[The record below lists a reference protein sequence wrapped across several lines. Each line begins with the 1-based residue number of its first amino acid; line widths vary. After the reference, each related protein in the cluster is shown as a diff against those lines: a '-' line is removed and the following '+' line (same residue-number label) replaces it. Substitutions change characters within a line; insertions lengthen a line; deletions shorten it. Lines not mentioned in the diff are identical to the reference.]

1 MVFIYTTCRDVEE
14 AKKLG
19 ELMISKHLAACV
31 DFWPI
36 ESCYEWQG
44 AMKCEKEYAVLVK
57 TNEPKVAE
65 IEDLITANHS
75 YQVPFVGMVD
85 VRRLNRAYKEW
96 MAQVVH

>member
-1 MVFIYTTCRDVEE
+1 
-14 AKKLG
+14 
-19 ELMISKHLAACV
+19 MISKHLAACV

>member
-19 ELMISKHLAACV
+19 ELMIGKHLAACV

-36 ESCYEWQG
+36 ESYYEWKG
-44 AMKCEKEYAVLVK
+44 ALKCEKEYAVLVK

-65 IEDLITANHS
+65 IEDLITTNHS
-75 YQVPFVGMVD
+75 YEVPFVGMVD

-96 MAQVVH
+96 MSQVVH

>member
-1 MVFIYTTCRDVEE
+1 MVFIYTTCRDAEE

-19 ELMISKHLAACV
+19 ELIISRHLAACV
-31 DFWPI
+31 NFWPI
-36 ESCYEWQG
+36 ESCYEWEG
-44 AMKCEKEYAVLVK
+44 AMKREKEYAVRVK

-65 IEDLITANHS
+65 IEDLIVANHS
-75 YQVPFVGMVD
+75 YEVPFVGMVD